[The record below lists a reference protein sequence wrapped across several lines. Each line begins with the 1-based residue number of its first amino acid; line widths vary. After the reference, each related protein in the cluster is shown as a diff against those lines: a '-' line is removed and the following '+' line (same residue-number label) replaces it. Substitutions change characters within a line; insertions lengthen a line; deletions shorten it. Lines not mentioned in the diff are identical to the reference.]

1 MDIEFSFFATI
12 DRIDCKSRK
21 FHLSPAYTYEEVEN
35 NKNEKPPKFIH
46 FLDFD
51 ITTATG
57 VKIKGLQLSGKIPY
71 DSLIIGEKSPNG
83 NGTCDGMLPFS
94 DFSSSSSC
102 KTGKTKPNTLKDLA
116 IRLDFLAVCRSL
128 LSSRLKFH
136 VQGEM
141 ATEDGRADEGKIV
154 VKRILWVERA

>member
-46 FLDFD
+46 LLDFD

-71 DSLIIGEKSPNG
+71 DSLVVGEKSSDG
-83 NGTCDGMLPFS
+83 EEGDGMVVLHLES
-94 DFSSSSSC
+94 
-102 KTGKTKPNTLKDLA
+102 
-116 IRLDFLAVCRSL
+116 LAVCVAPSP
-128 LSSRLKFH
+128 SKLKFH
-136 VQGEM
+136 VSGTVKGE
-141 ATEDGRADEGKIV
+141 KLV
-154 VKRILWVERA
+154 VKEILSVSRA

>member
-1 MDIEFSFFATI
+1 MDIEFSFFATV
-12 DRIDCKSRK
+12 DRIDCTSKK
-21 FHLSPAYTYEEVEN
+21 VHLSPAYTYEENIWDEN
-35 NKNEKPPKFIH
+35 PKKFIH
-46 FLDFD
+46 LLDFD
-51 ITTATG
+51 AMQATG

-71 DSLIIGEKSPNG
+71 DSLVVGEKSSDG
-83 NGTCDGMLPFS
+83 DGTYDWMLPFL
-94 DFSSSSSC
+94 DFSSSSSG

-116 IRLDFLAVCRSL
+116 IRLDFLAVCSSL

>member
-71 DSLIIGEKSPNG
+71 DSLVVGEKSSDG
-83 NGTCDGMLPFS
+83 DGTYDWMLPFL
-94 DFSSSSSC
+94 DFSSSSSG
-102 KTGKTKPNTLKDLA
+102 TTENPSPNSLKDLA
-116 IRLDFLAVCRSL
+116 IRLDFLAACSSL

-141 ATEDGRADEGKIV
+141 ATEDGQSDEGKIV

>member
-46 FLDFD
+46 LLDFD

-57 VKIKGLQLSGKIPY
+57 MKIKGLQLSGKIPY
-71 DSLIIGEKSPNG
+71 DSLVVGEKSSDG
-83 NGTCDGMLPFS
+83 EEGDGMVVLHLES
-94 DFSSSSSC
+94 
-102 KTGKTKPNTLKDLA
+102 
-116 IRLDFLAVCRSL
+116 LAVCVAPSP
-128 LSSRLKFH
+128 SKLKFH
-136 VQGEM
+136 VSGTVKGE
-141 ATEDGRADEGKIV
+141 KLV
-154 VKRILWVERA
+154 VKEILSVSRA